1 MVLRGLPAGQRG
13 FLGAC
18 LCIYFRLST
27 GLPLA
32 ACPVGDHA
40 CLLLFCTLFVS
51 CYMLCSHILRGLEK
65 MGASRGVQWPWL
77 AARRA
82 AAAARTSGRGERGG
96 GRRRQ
101 RRRGRPVEAGPH
113 EEMDSAAEA
122 TVAGPKRKRV
132 GS

>member
-18 LCIYFRLST
+18 LCIFVYPST

-96 GRRRQ
+96 GAASEQRWKGRQ
-101 RRRGRPVEAGPH
+101 PAVRGAGLL
-113 EEMDSAAEA
+113 
-122 TVAGPKRKRV
+122 VGRV
-132 GS
+132 VKGFS